1 MTRGGQTHLFLL
13 RQNQGQF
20 LGWGSKSRGATCHE
34 VLLRNNLSHNHNCT
48 LGPAPPAVLKT
59 QVHVSLLITSRPFA
73 ASSGKTDLS
82 PVYPKLVIVI
92 LGVREK
98 IFSTLKGH

>member
-1 MTRGGQTHLFLL
+1 MPPEKVPLGYSAPGRFAPNRLFFLVYGFAFKITPRHQPTLDVTR
-13 RQNQGQF
+13 
-20 LGWGSKSRGATCHE
+20 
-34 VLLRNNLSHNHNCT
+34 
-48 LGPAPPAVLKT
+48 
-59 QVHVSLLITSRPFA
+59 TSRPFA

-98 IFSTLKGH
+98 IFSMLKGHWSSEESILSVNRP